1 MTKRQYSKLSLK
13 CSAATTIDLPKTTK
27 GQYQLAL
34 DTFERKHEYQ
44 YNNEKTNA
52 IFSCAKLYW
61 GSKWPM
67 EFIVNGINLIQD

>member
-44 YNNEKTNA
+44 
-52 IFSCAKLYW
+52 
-61 GSKWPM
+61 
-67 EFIVNGINLIQD
+67 